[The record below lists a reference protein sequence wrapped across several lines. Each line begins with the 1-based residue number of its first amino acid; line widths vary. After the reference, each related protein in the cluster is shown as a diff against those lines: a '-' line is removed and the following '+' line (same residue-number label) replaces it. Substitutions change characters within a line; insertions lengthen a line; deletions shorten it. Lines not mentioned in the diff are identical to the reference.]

1 MGRKKYERQC
11 QRKFRHENYL
21 SALHHAMQLSKN
33 DIVIYPCGI
42 CDGLHLGHGF
52 ARHAAHC
59 QRERDRLIAPLNN
72 KLDIVRE
79 MLIKQEAT
87 IKRLEK
93 EVESLE
99 IEYM

>member
-21 SALHHAMQLSKN
+21 TALHHAMQLAKN

-52 ARHAAHC
+52 ARCAVHC
-59 QRERDRLIAPLNN
+59 NRERDRLIAPLN
-72 KLDIVRE
+72 K
-79 MLIKQEAT
+79 
-87 IKRLEK
+87 
-93 EVESLE
+93 
-99 IEYM
+99 